1 MTGTAST
8 RDVPVRRG
16 RYTHHGM
23 TPAAWAGVVI
33 CFLAFLVGSIGV
45 VIISWPL
52 IIAGGA
58 GLVLSLV
65 VTQVMRVLGL
75 GSD

>member
-23 TPAAWAGVVI
+23 TPAAWAGTVI
-33 CFLAFLVGSIGV
+33 CFLAFLVGCIGV
-45 VIISWPL
+45 VLISYPL
-52 IIAGGA
+52 MIAGGI
-58 GLVLSLV
+58 GLAVALV

-75 GSD
+75 GAD